1 MAETL
6 VDEMK
11 ITTQICNVISN
22 DKHVN
27 RGMAIKL
34 GQWPWKGKTA
44 NQGFIL
50 SHGSTAHDWGKRR
63 RHECGEIWHVSRMK
77 TNKKINK
84 NKTKIESIESINRGQ
99 EKFPRRYEVFF
110 SLF

>member
-1 MAETL
+1 MT
-6 VDEMK
+6 MK
-11 ITTQICNVISN
+11 GENSKSRTV
-22 DKHVN
+22 
-27 RGMAIKL
+27 
-34 GQWPWKGKTA
+34 
-44 NQGFIL
+44 GFIL

-63 RHECGEIWHVSRMK
+63 RHECGEMRDVDRMK

-99 EKFPRRYEVFF
+99 EKFPWRYEAFF